1 MRGGAEQHHG
11 GDQREQGEG
20 HQAEPVQH
28 DGRVLP
34 VVDHQ
39 HGLLTGPDGVC
50 DNPGHS
56 SQEFPPPQ
64 RGLTDQHLLDLLEYE
79 GELPGVVRGGG
90 GGGDHAGHG
99 MMSTTGVVT
108 RGQGDWPVREGPT
121 NNS

>member
-1 MRGGAEQHHG
+1 MPGLGDEDVRGGAEQHHG

-34 VVDHQ
+34 VIDHE

-56 SQEFPPPQ
+56 SI
-64 RGLTDQHLLDLLEYE
+64 LK
-79 GELPGVVRGGG
+79 
-90 GGGDHAGHG
+90 
-99 MMSTTGVVT
+99 
-108 RGQGDWPVREGPT
+108 
-121 NNS
+121 